1 MPNGEHARRG
11 LNPGRASSLMAT
23 MFRAGMCALL
33 LPMAPV
39 VAQAA
44 ETFVVLLRD
53 PAGNPVAGATA
64 AVTVHPAGEIA
75 ALTDCFAGDS
85 PFASALPTA
94 HRRTATSDGR
104 GELRIPRG
112 DGGTASG
119 HVVTADGLGALLDGL
134 QAGRAQRVVMA
145 PMAAVTTT
153 TGTEPLRVHARAT
166 TADGRTVTFAP
177 PPGAVVRLPEGDYEL
192 WVHSSDGWL
201 WLRKV
206 LTSGE
211 RFAVAFAGPARRIQT
226 SFAETFHPAGRPDV
240 PLFAAGAAETVLRGD
255 ALLAP
260 MIVRC
265 GAAFIGPHRFPAVR
279 PDAVLVWPPVDRP
292 LPTVVVPSPAA
303 SEPRVAMF
311 SLLQRT
317 NGDFAVVGAS
327 QGNEP
332 SNGRAPAFTLPPRP
346 EGDAWLLLAAAG
358 HAPQARPWLDAA
370 GDAFRLERGTPLV
383 VLARDE
389 RGEPIADLALD
400 YTPTDMA
407 PAKVV
412 GRSDG
417 YGKCRLGPVLA
428 PGTLR
433 VSDPRFANQ
442 RIDLASIP
450 GAGVNVVVTPGL
462 TMSGVV
468 RWPDGE
474 LARGVLVTLRDA
486 AGVLRPAQ
494 RTIVTGADGG
504 FTFAGLPEQRALLL
518 FGSAPRDGR
527 TWSGKLDRL
536 LAGGEAIELVLRN
549 EDPEFGA
556 GR

>member
-1 MPNGEHARRG
+1 
-11 LNPGRASSLMAT
+11 MAT

-33 LPMAPV
+33 LLMAPV

-75 ALTDCFAGDS
+75 ALTDCFGGDS
-85 PFASALPTA
+85 SFASALPTA
-94 HRRTATSDGR
+94 QRRTATSDGR

-119 HVVTADGLGALLDGL
+119 HVVTADGLGALFDGL

-145 PMAAVTTT
+145 PMAAVTTAT
-153 TGTEPLRVHARAT
+153 ATEPLRVHARAT
-166 TADGRTVTFAP
+166 TADGRAVTFTP
-177 PPGAVVRLPEGDYEL
+177 PPGAVVRLPAGDYEL
-192 WVHSSDGWL
+192 WVHGSDGWL
-201 WLRKV
+201 WRRKV

-211 RFAVAFAGPARRIQT
+211 RFAVAFTGPARRVQT
-226 SFAETFHPAGRPDV
+226 PFPEAFHPAGRPDV
-240 PLFAAGAAETVLRGD
+240 VLFPAGASETLLRGD
-255 ALLAP
+255 ALQAP
-260 MIVRC
+260 MVARC
-265 GAAFIGPHRFPAVR
+265 GAEFVGPHRLPTVR
-279 PDAVLVWPPVDRP
+279 PDAVLVWPPIDRP
-292 LPTVVVPSPAA
+292 LPTVAVPTTAA

-317 NGDFAVVGAS
+317 NGEFAVLGAS
-327 QGNEP
+327 LGSQP
-332 SNGRAPAFTLPPRP
+332 LNGRAPAFSLPPRP
-346 EGDAWLLLAAAG
+346 DGDAWLLLVAAG

-370 GDAFRLERGTPLV
+370 GEAFRLERGAPLV

-389 RGEPIADLALD
+389 RGEPIADLAFD

-442 RIDLASIP
+442 RVDLESIP
-450 GAGVNVVVTPGL
+450 GAGVTVVVTSGL
-462 TMSGVV
+462 TMSGVA
-468 RWPDGE
+468 RWSDGAP
-474 LARGVLVTLRDA
+474 ARGVLVTLRDA

-494 RTIVTGADGG
+494 RAIVTGDDGG
-504 FTFAGLPEQRALLL
+504 FTFGGLPEQRALLL
-518 FGSAPRDGR
+518 FASAQRDGR